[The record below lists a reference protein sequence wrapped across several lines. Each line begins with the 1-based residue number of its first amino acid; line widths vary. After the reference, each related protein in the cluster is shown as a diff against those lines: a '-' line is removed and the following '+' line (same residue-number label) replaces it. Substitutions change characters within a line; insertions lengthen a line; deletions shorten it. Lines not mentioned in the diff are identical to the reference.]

1 MCLAGKEESEV
12 EEKMREN
19 RDGERSRTLPAV
31 QSSPAQPGII
41 QKRVVLYLLK
51 TVTEGKIA
59 PDPSS

>member
-1 MCLAGKEESEV
+1 
-12 EEKMREN
+12 MREN
-19 RDGERSRTLPAV
+19 RDGERSWTIPAV

-51 TVTEGKIA
+51 TVTEGKVA